1 VRLSLQIFIVLE
13 LITGGELFDK
23 IVAESRFDEK
33 TARFYFRQLLKGV
46 TYCHKQGV
54 CHRDLK
60 PENLLLDER
69 SDLKISDFGL
79 SALYT
84 GSADDEGRATVRT
97 LSQRRCC
104 RGGALRGCAERRRKR
119 RGVLLCAAAEGAG
132 SRPLQRRAR
141 SAGAGASSRVPRGR
155 ASLQGSARLLA

>member
-1 VRLSLQIFIVLE
+1 VLE

-84 GSADDEGRATVRT
+84 GSADDEGRATVRAEAVWQCRGAVVMRAEARWQCA
-97 LSQRRCC
+97 QRR
-104 RGGALRGCAERRRKR
+104 RGASGGAALQSGT
-119 RGVLLCAAAEGAG
+119 LLHVCGAC
-132 SRPLQRRAR
+132 
-141 SAGAGASSRVPRGR
+141 
-155 ASLQGSARLLA
+155 